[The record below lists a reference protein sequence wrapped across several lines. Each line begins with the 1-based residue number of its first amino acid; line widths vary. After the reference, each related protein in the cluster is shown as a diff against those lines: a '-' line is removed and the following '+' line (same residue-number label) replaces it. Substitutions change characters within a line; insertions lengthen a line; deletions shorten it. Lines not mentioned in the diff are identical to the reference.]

1 MSKYVVTF
9 RSGRSLFVVTLLTI
23 FLTLQSCMTTR
34 IVSKYD
40 SDTMVNNPAN
50 RKTAWTFAWGL
61 VQTKD
66 INPKCESGAMTSVT
80 VKTNIGFILVSAA
93 TLGIAVPLK
102 VEWTCNPT
110 SIPTEQLGE

>member
-1 MSKYVVTF
+1 MSNYLF
-9 RSGRSLFVVTLLTI
+9 SYRNRRSFLLVTLLTI
-23 FLTLQSCMTTR
+23 SVTLQSCMTTR

-50 RKTAWTFAWGL
+50 RKTAWTYAWGL

-66 INPKCESGAMTSVT
+66 INPKCESGSMTSVT
-80 VKTNIGFILVSAA
+80 VKTNIGFILISAA

-102 VEWTCNPT
+102 VEWTCNPK